1 MNWSNASRT
10 FLLVG
15 GRLSLVKTS
24 KLIYKSVQ
32 KEAVAKGILHH
43 DVSPFNVLIDDSA
56 NEFQGMLIDW
66 EFAVEI
72 TVRQKYS
79 VGGTMSSFF
88 FLGGGIT
95 ITDLIQGTILFLSMH
110 LLGQISDDLKKNPLK
125 NRSAYKED
133 DATSVQ
139 LHVHAD
145 DDFAVEHV
153 PADDIESLFY
163 IFIWILVLYNRP
175 LGWER
180 EGFDFESS
188 ILAQWSEHTIYNL
201 KVVKNAKIAFIS
213 SPNGKAL
220 ADNISPYFEDLLPL
234 AENWQQI
241 FRTKWNAEKRV
252 DFDSLLQITNQFLE
266 TMTPEDLPDVTN
278 ECLSMEAEKEAL
290 CLPLPSPPVKVDMVS
305 GKKWVRDDN
314 IRSMGDVPLSVVHK
328 RPKGS

>member
-1 MNWSNASRT
+1 M
-10 FLLVG
+10 
-15 GRLSLVKTS
+15 
-24 KLIYKSVQ
+24 Y
-32 KEAVAKGILHH
+32 
-43 DVSPFNVLIDDSA
+43 
-56 NEFQGMLIDW
+56 
-66 EFAVEI
+66 
-72 TVRQKYS
+72 
-79 VGGTMSSFF
+79 
-88 FLGGGIT
+88 
-95 ITDLIQGTILFLSMH
+95 
-110 LLGQISDDLKKNPLK
+110 LLGQISDALKKNPLK
-125 NRSAYKED
+125 NRSTYKED
-133 DATSVQ
+133 NATSVQ
-139 LHVHAD
+139 LCVHTD
-145 DDFAVEHV
+145 DNFAVEHV
-153 PADDIESLFY
+153 PADDTIESLFY
-163 IFIWILVLYNRP
+163 VFIWILVLYNRP

-188 ILAQWSEHTIYNL
+188 ILAQWSKHTIYNL
-201 KVVKNAKIAFIS
+201 KVAKNTKIAFIS

-220 ADNISPYFEDLLPL
+220 VDNISPYFKDLLPL
-234 AENWQQI
+234 AENWRQI